1 MTYLS
6 DLLARRVLNPDSVD
20 EEALQADGV
29 FEQLNLCPDE
39 VAELLKRGEEVG
51 TMVNS
56 MNL

>member
-1 MTYLS
+1 
-6 DLLARRVLNPDSVD
+6 VD

-39 VAELLKRGEEVG
+39 VAELFVRGEEVG

-56 MNL
+56 MSP